1 MDAIEAGS
9 SELGAASGTHNFER
23 DFGHCCVVGM
33 DAGGGN
39 EWKLHKLPHIL
50 HVYCIYHTMCCR
62 CLRHAPDTLCRH
74 ANMCMNSRP

>member
-50 HVYCIYHTMCCR
+50 HVYCMYVPCAAVALGMRRIPYVVTPTC
-62 CLRHAPDTLCRH
+62 A
-74 ANMCMNSRP
+74 